1 MEWQSRTRLLVGE
14 EKMQKLH
21 HSHVLVAGLGGVG
34 SMLAEMLCRA
44 GIGTLS
50 LVDGDVIQASNR
62 NRQILA
68 LQHLEGKAKTEAMAA
83 RLRSINP
90 EVVLHLHSVFLK
102 DDTTL
107 KILDQPYDY
116 VADAIDTISPKLYL
130 IRHSLEKGHRLVS
143 AMGAGGKMDPEQIR
157 IRPVEES
164 YGCRLAFVVR
174 KRLHRMGIRKGF
186 DVVFSPEAVKEEAMM
201 AVEEVNK
208 KTQVGTISYMPPLFG
223 AFMASVIIRNLIT
236 QAETESED

>member
-1 MEWQSRTRLLVGE
+1 VNWQDRTRLLLGE
-14 EKMQKLH
+14 ERMQKLH
-21 HSHVLVAGLGGVG
+21 RSHVLVAGLGGVG

-68 LQHLEGKAKTEAMAA
+68 LQHLEGKAKTEAMAE

-90 EVVLHLHSVFLK
+90 EVKLHQHTVFLK
-102 DDTTL
+102 DDIIPQ
-107 KILDQPYDY
+107 ILNQPLDY
-116 VADAIDTISPKLYL
+116 VADAIDTLSPKLYL

-143 AMGAGGKMDPEQIR
+143 AMGAGGKMDPEQIH
-157 IRPVEES
+157 ICPVEKS
-164 YGCRLAFVVR
+164 YGCRLAFIVR
-174 KRLHRMGIRKGF
+174 KRLHRMGIREGF
-186 DVVFSPEAVKEEAMM
+186 DVVFSAEAVKEESVI
-201 AVEEVNK
+201 AVEEENK

-223 AFMASVIIRNLIT
+223 AFMASVIIRKLIT
-236 QAETESED
+236 QTETESEA

>member
-1 MEWQSRTRLLVGE
+1 MEWQSRTRLLLGE
-14 EKMQKLH
+14 EKLEKLQR
-21 HSHVLVAGLGGVG
+21 SHVLVAGLGGVG

-44 GIGTLS
+44 GIGSLS

-68 LQHLEGKAKTEAMAA
+68 LQTVEGRAKTEAMAE

-90 EVVLHLHSVFLK
+90 DIVLHLHTVYLK
-102 DDTTL
+102 DDIIPQ
-107 KILDQPYDY
+107 ILDQPLDY
-116 VADAIDTISPKLYL
+116 VADAIDTLSPKLHL

-157 IRPVEES
+157 ISPVEDS
-164 YGCRLAFVVR
+164 YGCRLAFIVR

-186 DVVFSPEAVKEEAMM
+186 DVVFSPEAVKEETMI
-201 AVEEVNK
+201 AVEEENK

-223 AFMASVIIRNLIT
+223 AFMASVIIRNI
-236 QAETESED
+236 AAP

>member
-1 MEWQSRTRLLVGE
+1 MNWQDRTRLLLGE
-14 EKMQKLH
+14 GKMQKLQ

>member
-21 HSHVLVAGLGGVG
+21 RSHVLVAGLGGVG

-68 LQHLEGKAKTEAMAA
+68 LQHLEGTAKTEAMAA

-90 EVVLHLHSVFLK
+90 AVVLHLHPVFLK
-102 DDTTL
+102 DDTIL
-107 KILDQPYDY
+107 SILDQPYDY

-130 IRHSLEKGHRLVS
+130 IRHSLEKGHSLVS

-201 AVEEVNK
+201 AVDEVNK

-236 QAETESED
+236 QAEEGEQ